1 MSTLTIE
8 NYVKTIY
15 LICSQQNQQPA
26 STGAIA
32 EALQVSPGSVT
43 SMIRT
48 LADSGIAQWTPYEG
62 VRLTDSGRTLALRVL
77 RRHRLVELFLAKTLG
92 LSWDEVHH
100 EAENMEHAVSDWL
113 VDKMDEYLG
122 WPKTDPHGDPIPTAD
137 GSIASPGG
145 VSLAELP
152 EGSEFELTRVLDQS
166 SEFLRY
172 LTESGLPLG
181 ARGRIAQRNE
191 ATGVVAIETSGEPL
205 HLSQEAATKLLG
217 VLRQN

>member
-15 LICSQQNQQPA
+15 LICARQNQQPA

-32 EALQVSPGSVT
+32 ESLQVSPGSVT

-48 LADSGIAQWTPYEG
+48 LADSGIVEWTPYEG
-62 VRLTDSGRTLALRVL
+62 VRLTDSGVTLALRVL

-92 LSWDEVHH
+92 LTWDEVHH

-113 VDKMDEYLG
+113 VDKMDDYLG
-122 WPKTDPHGDPIPTAD
+122 RPKTDPHGDPIPTAD
-137 GSIASPGG
+137 GSIALPQGT
-145 VSLAELP
+145 SLAELP
-152 EGSEFELTRVLDQS
+152 AGSQFELTRVLDQS

-172 LTESGLPLG
+172 LTDSGLPLG
-181 ARGRIAQRNE
+181 ATGKVAQRNE
-191 ATGVVAIETSGEPL
+191 TTGVIEIETAGERL
-205 HLSQEAATKLLG
+205 HLSHDAAAKLIG
-217 VLRQN
+217 VSNG